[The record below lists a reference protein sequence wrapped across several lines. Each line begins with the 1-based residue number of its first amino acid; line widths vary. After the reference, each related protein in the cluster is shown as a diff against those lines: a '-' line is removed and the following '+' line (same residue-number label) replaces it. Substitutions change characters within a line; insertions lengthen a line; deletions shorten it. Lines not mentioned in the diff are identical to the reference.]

1 MARKKLGETLRD
13 RGKISQKD
21 LLEAIEEQAGKAGFL
36 GELLLQRGLV
46 SKTDLVVSLEEVTRT
61 AYVDA
66 TSVKVDPKILGLVP
80 LKIAR
85 RFCVLPVQIENDKLV
100 IVMLKPQDMLALQ
113 ELSFA
118 SGMHIAPRLGIR
130 DEVEEAINKN
140 YGSTP
145 QEEMAGSS
153 KSRPS
158 SPKIEFNAVS
168 SKQRNLEAV
177 LEFQADLMKRST
189 PAVVLFSDIVSEA
202 MAKRAS
208 DIHIDPQK
216 DSPVVRIRVDGIL
229 REMAKVPPR
238 LQDSLVSRI
247 KILADMDISE
257 RRAPQDG
264 RLLVTVGEEKRD
276 LRVSTLPTQYGEKV
290 VIRLLDGKS
299 SLVPFKNLGL
309 WEEQADLLTHLL
321 SLPQGLI
328 LVTGPTG
335 SGKTTTLYSALN
347 LLRTRN
353 LNIITVEDPVE
364 YRVDGVN
371 QVQVNEK
378 AGRTFAASL
387 RSILRQDPNVIM
399 VGEIRDTETA
409 EIALRAAQTGHM
421 VLSTM
426 HTRDSVSAV
435 ARLMELNVP
444 AFLVSA
450 SVSAV
455 IAQRLVRKLCKCR
468 AEVAASREYIETL
481 RDAGVCDDA
490 RRMYI
495 PVGCPD
501 CDDVGYRGRIG
512 IYELLLF
519 DEAVAEAVRS
529 GGGPTAIRQA
539 AQENGM
545 RSMQEDGLLRAQ
557 IGITSLEEVARV
569 VNFKIGRPTPV
580 GSEPRQRVDRKR
592 E

>member
-1 MARKKLGETLRD
+1 MARKRLGETLRD
-13 RGKISQKD
+13 RGKLSQKD
-21 LLEAIEEQAGKAGFL
+21 LLQAIEEQAGKAGFL
-36 GELLLQRGLV
+36 GELLLHRGLV
-46 SKTDLVVSLEEVTRT
+46 SKNDLVVSLEEVTRT
-61 AYVDA
+61 PYVDA
-66 TSVKVDPKILGLVP
+66 TSVKVDPEILCLVP

-85 RFCVLPVQIENDKLV
+85 RFCVLPVNIDDHKLV
-100 IVMLKPQDMLALQ
+100 IVMLNPQDLLALQ
-113 ELSFA
+113 ELSFV
-118 SGMHIAPRLGIR
+118 SGMNIAPRLGIR
-130 DEVEEAINKN
+130 EEIEEAITKN
-140 YGSTP
+140 YRSTP
-145 QEEMAGSS
+145 KDEVAVSS
-153 KSRPS
+153 KSGRS
-158 SPKIEFNAVS
+158 APKIEFNAVS
-168 SKQRNLEAV
+168 SSQRNLEAV

-189 PAVVLFSDIVSEA
+189 PAVVLFSEIVSEA

-216 DSPVVRIRVDGIL
+216 DSPVVRMRVDGIL
-229 REMAKVPPR
+229 RQTAKVPPH

-247 KILADMDISE
+247 KILSDMDIAE

-264 RLLVTVGEEKRD
+264 RLRVTIGEEKRD

-299 SLVPFKNLGL
+299 SLVAFQNLGL
-309 WEEQADLLTHLL
+309 WEEQAELLTHVLN
-321 SLPQGLI
+321 LPQGMI

-347 LLRTRN
+347 LLHTRN

-364 YRVDGVN
+364 YQVDGVN

-421 VLSTM
+421 LLSTL
-426 HTRDSVSAV
+426 HTQDSVSAV
-435 ARLMELNVP
+435 ARLIELHIP
-444 AFLVSA
+444 AFLVAA

-468 AEVAASREYIETL
+468 AEVAASREYSETL
-481 RDAGVCDDA
+481 REAGVCDDA
-490 RRMYI
+490 RKMYF

-501 CDDVGYRGRIG
+501 CDNIGYLGRVG

-519 DEAVAEAVRS
+519 DETVAEVVRS
-529 GGGPTAIRQA
+529 GGSPAAIRQA
-539 AQENGM
+539 ARDNGM
-545 RSMQEDGLLRAQ
+545 RSMQEDGLLKANT
-557 IGITSLEEVARV
+557 GITSLEEVTRV
-569 VNFKIGRPTPV
+569 VNFKISSPT
-580 GSEPRQRVDRKR
+580 RVDSERDVR
-592 E
+592 HR

>member
-1 MARKKLGETLRD
+1 LKNKKL
-13 RGKISQKD
+13 
-21 LLEAIEEQAGKAGFL
+21 
-36 GELLLQRGLV
+36 V
-46 SKTDLVVSLEEVTRT
+46 M
-61 AYVDA
+61 
-66 TSVKVDPKILGLVP
+66 
-80 LKIAR
+80 
-85 RFCVLPVQIENDKLV
+85 
-100 IVMLKPQDMLALQ
+100 VMLKPQDMLALQ
-113 ELSFA
+113 ELSFV
-118 SGMHIAPRLGIR
+118 SGMNVAPRLGIR
-130 DEVEEAINKN
+130 EEIEEAITKN
-140 YGSTP
+140 YGSTL
-145 QEEMAGSS
+145 QEEMAVSS
-153 KSRPS
+153 KSGAS
-158 SPKIEFNAVS
+158 SPKIEFNAVNS
-168 SKQRNLEAV
+168 RQRNLEAV

-189 PAVVLFSDIVSEA
+189 PAVALFSDIVSEA

-216 DSPVVRIRVDGIL
+216 DSPVVRIRIDGIL
-229 REMAKVPPR
+229 REMAKVPPH
-238 LQDSLVSRI
+238 LQDTLVSRI
-247 KILADMDISE
+247 KILCDMDIAE

-264 RLLVTVGEEKRD
+264 RLLVTFGEEKRD

-290 VIRLLDGKS
+290 VIRLLDGNS
-299 SLVPFKNLGL
+299 SLVAFQNLGF

-321 SLPQGLI
+321 NLPQGMI

-371 QVQVNEK
+371 QVQVDEK

-435 ARLMELNVP
+435 ARLMELNIP

-468 AEVAASREYIETL
+468 AEVAASHEYIETL
-481 RDAGVCDDA
+481 RQAGVCDDA

-501 CDDVGYRGRIG
+501 CDNIGYLGRIG

-529 GGGPTAIRQA
+529 GGSPAAIRQA
-539 AQENGM
+539 AHDNGM
-545 RSMQEDGLLRAQ
+545 RSMQEDGLLRAHT
-557 IGITSLEEVARV
+557 GITSLEEVTRV
-569 VNFKIGRPTPV
+569 VNFRISRPTPV
-580 GSEPRQRVDRKR
+580 GSDERRRVDRKR